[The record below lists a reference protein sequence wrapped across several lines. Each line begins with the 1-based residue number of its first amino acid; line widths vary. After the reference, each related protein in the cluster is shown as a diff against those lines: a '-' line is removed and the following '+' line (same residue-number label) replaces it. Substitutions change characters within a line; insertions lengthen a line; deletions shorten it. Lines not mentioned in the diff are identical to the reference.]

1 MRNWIIGLLTLAL
14 VVTGAW
20 GYNQYRLNNQTRIL
34 LENQHQRAF
43 YNLVGNVENISVLTS
58 KSLVSGS
65 PQQNLRLLS
74 DIHWQANF
82 AQDNL
87 AQLPLSHET
96 LTRTQKFL
104 TQLGDYAYTLA
115 KATADGKTFNSKEI
129 SQLEEL
135 HNEVG
140 ELGEALNE
148 LQKQVAQ
155 NGMQWQEIRSASQK
169 KLDKES
175 TGYMDNSFQK
185 IDQQMQKYPTLVYDG
200 PFSDHMELRNPKDL
214 SGKAITEEDAKRIA
228 REFVDL
234 RPDTD
239 YVVTDNGKSTQDAS
253 IPVYSI
259 RIAPRTPSMGEVFYV
274 DVSQKG
280 GHVVMVMN
288 SRDIGN
294 ATIGLDEALEKAKAF
309 LAKTEYK
316 SMVPTYSLRQQ
327 NTMVVLFAYQENGV
341 IVYPDLIKVNV
352 ALDNG
357 QITGFEGAGYL
368 INHYKRNLPEPSLSK
383 DEAQEKLNP
392 ALKIESSRLTVIPL
406 ETREEKLCYEFKT
419 SYKGD
424 DFLIYINALDG
435 REEQIL
441 KLLKT
446 PGGTWTM

>member
-1 MRNWIIGLLTLAL
+1 MR
-14 VVTGAW
+14 
-20 GYNQYRLNNQTRIL
+20 
-34 LENQHQRAF
+34 
-43 YNLVGNVENISVLTS
+43 
-58 KSLVSGS
+58 
-65 PQQNLRLLS
+65 
-74 DIHWQANF
+74 
-82 AQDNL
+82 
-87 AQLPLSHET
+87 
-96 LTRTQKFL
+96 
-104 TQLGDYAYTLA
+104 
-115 KATADGKTFNSKEI
+115 
-129 SQLEEL
+129 
-135 HNEVG
+135 
-140 ELGEALNE
+140 
-148 LQKQVAQ
+148 
-155 NGMQWQEIRSASQK
+155 RS
-169 KLDKES
+169 
-175 TGYMDNSFQK
+175 
-185 IDQQMQKYPTLVYDG
+185 
-200 PFSDHMELRNPKDL
+200 
-214 SGKAITEEDAKRIA
+214 
-228 REFVDL
+228 
-234 RPDTD
+234 
-239 YVVTDNGKSTQDAS
+239 
-253 IPVYSI
+253 
-259 RIAPRTPSMGEVFYV
+259 
-274 DVSQKG
+274 
-280 GHVVMVMN
+280 
-288 SRDIGN
+288 
-294 ATIGLDEALEKAKAF
+294 KAKAF